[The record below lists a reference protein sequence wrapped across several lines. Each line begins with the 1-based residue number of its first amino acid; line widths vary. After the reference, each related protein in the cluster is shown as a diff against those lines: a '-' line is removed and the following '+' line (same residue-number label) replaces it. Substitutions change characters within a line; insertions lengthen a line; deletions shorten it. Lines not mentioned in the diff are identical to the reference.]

1 MRTAVVF
8 VGGPHRHAPNAGA
21 HPGLVGRRADRV
33 VAVDSGLQLAR
44 SHGWQVDVVVG
55 DMDSVDPVELA
66 DAATQGVEVQRHP
79 VDKDAT
85 DLELAL
91 DLLLDDG
98 VDAVEVIAADGGRMD
113 HLVGGLL
120 TLCAPR
126 FAPLGLRAWL
136 GSTLVVPV
144 HDRVRIDAEVGQ
156 LVSLLPVHG
165 PALGV
170 HTEGLRWPL
179 RGERLEP
186 GTSRG
191 VSNEMVAGVA
201 EVSLDEGCLAVVVPQ
216 EEQP

>member
-1 MRTAVVF
+1 
-8 VGGPHRHAPNAGA
+8 
-21 HPGLVGRRADRV
+21 
-33 VAVDSGLQLAR
+33 
-44 SHGWQVDVVVG
+44 
-55 DMDSVDPVELA
+55 
-66 DAATQGVEVQRHP
+66 
-79 VDKDAT
+79 
-85 DLELAL
+85 
-91 DLLLDDG
+91 
-98 VDAVEVIAADGGRMD
+98 MD

-144 HDRVRIDAEVGQ
+144 HDRVRIDAAVGQ
-156 LVSLLPVHG
+156 VVSLLPVHG